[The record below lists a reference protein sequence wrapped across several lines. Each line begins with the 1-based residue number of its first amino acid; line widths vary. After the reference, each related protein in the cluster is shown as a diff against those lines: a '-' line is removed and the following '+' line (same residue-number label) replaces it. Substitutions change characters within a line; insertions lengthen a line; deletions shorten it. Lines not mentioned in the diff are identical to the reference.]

1 MSAFSERF
9 DWDAGLIWRIGVASG
24 AATLADME
32 AGAVHVCSALVDTG
46 ASRTCIARSVVDALG
61 LPSIG
66 KASMGTAGGITEVN
80 MYDVHVALFVDGA
93 RNSDGSYDVRAQASV
108 FKDMR
113 VSEFTADGDD
123 RFQALI
129 GRDILRIGVLTLSPD
144 GHNSFAF

>member
-24 AATLADME
+24 TTTLTDMK
-32 AGAVHVCSALVDTG
+32 AGKMRVCSALVDTG
-46 ASRTCIARSVVDALG
+46 ASRTCIARSVVDTLG
-61 LPSIG
+61 LQSIG
-66 KASMGTAGGITEVN
+66 KAAMGTAGGLTEVD
-80 MYDVHVALFVDGA
+80 MYDVHVALFVGGA
-93 RNSDGSYDVRAQASV
+93 RNPDGSYDVRASV

-113 VSEFTADGDD
+113 VSEFAADGDD
-123 RFQALI
+123 RFHALI